1 MVGAFNPVHE
11 DDGIAEDIGFEGI
24 IAHGVM
30 HLNYITQ
37 ILCDFA
43 GHPDGVKKIDV
54 RFKKPVYPDEEI
66 TAGAESGRN
75 TRHRGHR
82 GPGDQGRL
90 PPLSLHAKRPAPPR
104 KEPRMRAACG
114 HTYLGR
120 LLDLR
125 FPIHY
130 HNPVQIILLRGPLAH
145 RIPECIRLGRHR
157 ADHAWE

>member
-66 TAGAESGRN
+66 TAGAVIESITDAGDLSRVN
-75 TRHRGHR
+75 CVVWSEKADGTRVIEGTAV
-82 GPGDQGRL
+82 L
-90 PPLSLHAKRPAPPR
+90 
-104 KEPRMRAACG
+104 E
-114 HTYLGR
+114 
-120 LLDLR
+120 
-125 FPIHY
+125 I
-130 HNPVQIILLRGPLAH
+130 
-145 RIPECIRLGRHR
+145 R
-157 ADHAWE
+157 ADSRP